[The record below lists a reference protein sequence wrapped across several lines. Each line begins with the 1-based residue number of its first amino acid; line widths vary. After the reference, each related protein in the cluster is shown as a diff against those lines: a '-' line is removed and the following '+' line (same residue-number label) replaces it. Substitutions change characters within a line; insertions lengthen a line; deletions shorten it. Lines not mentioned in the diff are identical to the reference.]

1 MSPRFCKPKL
11 GAKMPRC
18 GNVFFV
24 AVAAVSVCVSVR
36 AQNSENSMSV
46 DEILRSIKRESAR
59 RPAETSGNEEN
70 SDESHGSSRH
80 ANAPTVGRRDQNSPG
95 QLESFSDKTVPR
107 SFVNSLGH
115 RLVRIPETQALF
127 SMWPVRVADYQTFVS
142 ETGRSW
148 KAAGFPQNPNHPAV
162 RISYHDAGDFCRWLT
177 QRERQ
182 SNKLPAGFEYRLP
195 RDLEWS
201 AAAGISEKSE
211 GPPAWRSGAIPDCF
225 PWGDS
230 WPPPPGSGNY
240 DGRLKADAYAYTS
253 PVGSFAPNKFGL
265 YDMSGNVFEWVADDF
280 DESGLGCLRGGSWP
294 DESPVNLNL
303 STRCQD
309 NKTTAHKC
317 YGFRFVLAPLGSGV
331 H

>member
-1 MSPRFCKPKL
+1 
-11 GAKMPRC
+11 
-18 GNVFFV
+18 
-24 AVAAVSVCVSVR
+24 
-36 AQNSENSMSV
+36 MSV
-46 DEILRSIKRESAR
+46 DEILRSIKRESAW
-59 RPAETSGNEEN
+59 RPAESPGNEEN
-70 SDESHGSSRH
+70 SDETHGSSRH
-80 ANAPTVGRRDQNSPG
+80 ANTPTAGRRDQNSPG
-95 QLESFSDKTVPR
+95 QLESSSDETVPR

-127 SMWPVRVADYQTFVS
+127 SVWPVRVADYQAFVF

-182 SNKLPAGFEYRLP
+182 SNKLPPGFEYRLP

-253 PVGSFAPNKFGL
+253 PVGSFAPNKLGL

-317 YGFRFVLAPLGSGV
+317 YGFRFVLAPVGSGV